1 MATSILGFDLE
12 RCQAP
17 ASMTVSMGEEDSRHL
32 IRSVLSM
39 TTGLLQEKNIYGG
52 GEKLLICL
60 FGRNYEKN
68 HR

>member
-1 MATSILGFDLE
+1 MATSILGFDPE

-39 TTGLLQEKNIYGG
+39 TTGLLQEK
-52 GEKLLICL
+52 K
-60 FGRNYEKN
+60 NYMRRGKKAFDMPFWKEL
-68 HR
+68 